1 MRHSA
6 AISPKPRM
14 PISSTI
20 TSVSSGVLRI
30 VVGRPCSL
38 LKLRSFAA
46 VRRLAASAAHARSLV
61 LVLPT
66 DPVMP
71 ITVPPNGSPH
81 CRTEVHQRSQRVG
94 DLDRRAIRR
103 GT

>member
-1 MRHSA
+1 MAQSR

-20 TSVSSGVLRI
+20 TSVSSGALTM
-30 VVGRPCSL
+30 VVGRPWSL
-38 LKLRSFAA
+38 LKLRSFAH
-46 VRRLAASAAHARSLV
+46 VRRLAASAAAAKSLV

-71 ITVPPNGSPH
+71 MTVG
-81 CRTEVHQRSQRVG
+81 RSTRW
-94 DLDRRAIRR
+94 RRLRR
-103 GT
+103 QAHERRNVSST